1 MRGILYSLRE
11 KMTRFMYGRYGVDQL
26 SRFLLG
32 ATMVIVFL
40 NLFVRRGFLNILT
53 WVGIIFVYARM
64 FSKNHARCYAQ
75 NQWYLAQLRRLR
87 CYKDIRTHHIYTCK
101 SCKQKIR
108 IPRGK
113 GKIMIR
119 CPKCGFEFIKRS

>member
-1 MRGILYSLRE
+1 MRE
-11 KMTRFMYGRYGVDQL
+11 KIARFMYGRYGVDQF
-26 SRFLLG
+26 SKFLMTAAMIL
-32 ATMVIVFL
+32 MFI
-40 NLFVRRGFLNILT
+40 NLFVRSAFINIVV
-53 WVGIIFVYARM
+53 WAGIIFVYYRM
-64 FSKNHARCYAQ
+64 FSRNHYRCAAQ
-75 NQWYLAQLRRLR
+75 NQWYLAQVRKIR